1 MKEKRDVLEC
11 NMFNKMEFS
20 YGGKM
25 FEERGRYYF
34 KEKLYLKIE
43 ILF

>member
-25 FEERGRYYF
+25 PEERGRHHL
-34 KEKLYLKIE
+34 KEKPHLKIE
-43 ILF
+43 TLF